1 MKNNVAYKN
10 YAYTLIELLIG
21 ISIISIIFS
30 VGFASYRDF
39 SRRQALIGVTKAIV
53 SDLRLLQQKSLA
65 GEKPDSCTTLSG
77 YQMDITSSTV
87 YNFQAV
93 CSTGAILNYVTIK
106 TVDLAENDVTISST
120 SDPIIFKILGQGTNL
135 TSDAIITIFNSKI
148 DKTSIVNVGIG
159 GDVYTE

>member
-1 MKNNVAYKN
+1 MKKDAAFNN

-39 SRRQALIGVTKAIV
+39 SRRQALTGVTKSIV
-53 SDLRLLQQKSLA
+53 SDLRLIQQKSLS

-77 YQMDITSSTV
+77 YQMDITSTTT
-87 YNFQAV
+87 YNLVAD
-93 CSTGAILNYVTIK
+93 CSTNVVVK
-106 TVDLAENDVTISST
+106 TVDLAEAGVTISSNA
-120 SDPIIFKILGQGTNL
+120 DPIIFKVLGQGTDL
-135 TSDAIITIFNSKI
+135 SSGATITVTNPKMGKSS
-148 DKTSIVNVGIG
+148 SINVGIG